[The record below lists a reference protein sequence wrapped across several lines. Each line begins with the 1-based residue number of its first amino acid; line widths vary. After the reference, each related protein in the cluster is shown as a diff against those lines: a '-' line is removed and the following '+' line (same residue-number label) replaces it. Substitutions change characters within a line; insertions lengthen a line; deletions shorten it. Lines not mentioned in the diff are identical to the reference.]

1 MYKKVAWTIQL
12 DRVYTEGRDMQ
23 QIEHAGYQRYIISR
37 NPKRFDADGDPLE
50 DDEEDSQADADAV
63 EENPFGEVKLEELLA
78 PLTSAADL
86 PTHPSLSTPYYSK
99 SLTEMVEGARLTLQ
113 REKAN
118 LWRMKHLLTRFR
130 GDHTWT
136 PCGVFATDYDQVL
149 LRALMPSNYHTVFAS
164 QNGGLQD
171 QGSLSWENNSDS
183 RTLGTDGLQ
192 TPPTTSALLQTPE
205 AEAPPAEDIQM
216 LEGTSV
222 QHFDAAGAT
231 IDTVKAIA
239 NKANGEESAAQNG
252 VTTDGVTKAIDQSGG
267 IASDASGGIADG
279 ISAAPVSSDSQSAPN
294 EDQATTNGGQST
306 ALVTT
311 EGQQPNGDAPPS
323 PPDEADDSA
332 SQPPAHR
339 MTTRAQAHANSN
351 PLSPRSSPTQSAT
364 ADIVPPI
371 HPFFHFPPL
380 CRPDRDVGLPPEVAE
395 DTRKFLNLYVQRQEE
410 VIRGVEQ
417 LYDGLLKAE
426 RMRKEVIKWAKAE
439 GHVGEMSDGEDWYDK
454 DEWGLLEDL
463 VKGKEEEEVD
473 EVPGKKTRGRTT
485 K

>member
-1 MYKKVAWTIQL
+1 MASQQAYFQDVLFGMKKALARADDASDSDDSVERLTNRGQKRKRNAKYVQEGRL
-12 DRVYTEGRDMQ
+12 DNSVGPRVYRR
-23 QIEHAGYQRYIISR
+23 QIEHAGYQRHIISH
-37 NPKRFDADGDPLE
+37 NPQRFDADGDPLE
-50 DDEEDSQADADAV
+50 DDEEDSQADADAL

-136 PCGVFATDYDQVL
+136 PCGIFATDYDQVL
-149 LRALMPSNYHTVFAS
+149 LRALMPSNYRAVFAF
-164 QNGGLQD
+164 QNGGPQD
-171 QGSLSWENNSDS
+171 QGSLSWDNNSDS
-183 RTLGTDGLQ
+183 RTLGMDGLQ
-192 TPPTTSALLQTPE
+192 TPPTTSALLQAPE
-205 AEAPPAEDIQM
+205 AEARPAEDVQM
-216 LEGTSV
+216 LGGTSV
-222 QHFDAAGAT
+222 QHFDAAEAT

-239 NKANGEESAAQNG
+239 KKANGEESAAQNG
-252 VTTDGVTKAIDQSGG
+252 ATTDGVTKAIDHSG
-267 IASDASGGIADG
+267 
-279 ISAAPVSSDSQSAPN
+279 
-294 EDQATTNGGQST
+294 
-306 ALVTT
+306 
-311 EGQQPNGDAPPS
+311 
-323 PPDEADDSA
+323 EADDSA

-351 PLSPRSSPTQSAT
+351 PLSPRSSPTRSAT
-364 ADIVPPI
+364 ADVVPPI
-371 HPFFHFPPL
+371 HPFFNFLPS